1 MNYHSSQ
8 NAAEILL
15 DIKAVTLSPEKPFV
29 YVSGIHSPIYTD
41 NRLLMGYPKKRAEIT
56 GYIADVI
63 KERGIQAETIAGTAT
78 AGIAPAA
85 WIADRLLLPMIFVRK
100 KLKGYGTGK
109 LVEGIIQKGK
119 NIVLIED
126 VISTGKSSLNAV
138 DAIRNEGGTVDIC
151 IAFFEYG
158 FNDTRDKFKEKNVTL
173 YTLTTL
179 DALVDVALKKGML
192 KEKDKALVLS
202 WRKDPWKWTEEAK
215 KRFPRAEKTEY

>member
-1 MNYHSSQ
+1 MNNRSSE
-8 NAAEILL
+8 NVAKILL

-29 YVSGIHSPIYTD
+29 FVSGIHSPIYTD
-41 NRLLMGYPKKRAEIT
+41 NRLLMGYPKERAEIT

-63 KERGIQAETIAGTAT
+63 KKHRIQVETIAGTAT

-100 KLKGYGTGK
+100 RLKEYGTGK

-138 DAIRNEGGTVDIC
+138 DAIRNEGGTADIC
-151 IAFFEYG
+151 VAFFEYG
-158 FNDTRDKFKEKNVTL
+158 FNNTRDMFKKKNVTL
-173 YTLTTL
+173 YTLTSL
-179 DALVDVALKKGML
+179 DTLVDVALEKGML
-192 KEKDKALVLS
+192 KEKDKELILS
-202 WRKDPWKWTEEAK
+202 WRKDPWKWTKEAK
-215 KRFPRAEKTEY
+215 KRFPQAEKTEY

>member
-1 MNYHSSQ
+1 MNNHSSE
-8 NAAEILL
+8 NVAKILL

-29 YVSGIHSPIYTD
+29 FVSGIHSPIYTD
-41 NRLLMGYPKKRAEIT
+41 NRLLMGYPKERAEIT

-63 KERGIQAETIAGTAT
+63 KEHGIKAEIIAGTAT

-85 WIADRLLLPMIFVRK
+85 WIAERLSLPMIFVRK
-100 KLKGYGTGK
+100 KLKEYGTGK

-126 VISTGKSSLNAV
+126 VISTGKSSLSAV

-151 IAFFEYG
+151 LSFFEYG
-158 FNDTRDKFKEKNVTL
+158 FNDTREKFKEKNIML

-202 WRKDPWKWTEEAK
+202 WRKDPWKWTKEAK
-215 KRFPRAEKTEY
+215 MHFPQAKKTEY